1 VDFWDV
7 FWLLLIFIPLLLVWA
22 FALIDIFKRDDMEG
36 WQAALWALCVIVF
49 PFIGTLV
56 YLIFRP
62 HAGMK

>member
-1 VDFWDV
+1 M
-7 FWLLLIFIPLLLVWA
+7 FWLLLIFIPLLLMWVFA
-22 FALIDIFKRDDMEG
+22 FIDIFKRTDLEG
-36 WQAALWALCVIVF
+36 WQTALWALCVIVF